1 MIPSKIH
8 ILLIDDDEADRR
20 LVTEA
25 LACSAG
31 TAGGGHQLDCVTTL
45 SGGMEALR
53 NSSSYDVVLLDITL
67 AENNGIEAL
76 QSLRQHFAEI
86 PIIVITCLDDKPLAR
101 EAVANGVQDYLVKNS
116 FNGNDL
122 KRSIAYALERNRLLQ
137 KIERSTEERFR
148 YLIEKSVDGMA
159 ILDSDGVVRFIN
171 PAVESIFDCSAEEIV
186 GHKFDFDKLS
196 WQEGDSGH
204 DLGHLSIKHVSL
216 LAKTG
221 KTTELK
227 INFKDDRVR
236 LVEMRATEVQWELK
250 PAYMVAFHD
259 ITSLIRL
266 QRLKAEVFERE
277 RVAKLKDEF
286 ISTVSHE
293 LRTPLA
299 IIKCAIANMKEGI
312 TGLLSD
318 KQEKIVRI
326 ASSNVDR
333 LTKIIDD
340 ILDLSRLE
348 AGTVKIARRPMSL
361 GQLINDTVRRFVP
374 LTKELGIELECD
386 VPFNLQIIHADT
398 DKITQVLDNLLSN
411 ALRYAKNRVVLH
423 AESVSDGVKVSVI
436 DDGQGIPTDKVEQ
449 LFSKF
454 VQIDRPTGGAGYKGT
469 GLGLAICK
477 EIIELHDGKIWA
489 ESQFGSGAQFH
500 FILPLYQESH
510 GMLES
515 VH

>member
-1 MIPSKIH
+1 MTLSKIN
-8 ILLIDDDEADRR
+8 ILLIDDDETDRR
-20 LVTEA
+20 LITEA
-25 LACSAG
+25 LPCSAD
-31 TAGGGHQLDCVTTL
+31 HQLDCVTTL
-45 SGGMEALR
+45 SQGMEALR
-53 NSSSYDVVLLDITL
+53 SGSYDIVLLDITL
-67 AENNGIEAL
+67 SGSPGLEIL
-76 QSLRQHFAEI
+76 HCLRQNFTDVA
-86 PIIVITCLDDKPLAR
+86 IIVITQLDDERLAC
-101 EAVANGVQDYLVKNS
+101 EAVAHGAQDYLVKHS
-116 FNGNDL
+116 FNGHHL

-137 KIERSTEERFR
+137 KLERSTEERFR
-148 YLIEKSVDGMA
+148 YLIEKSSDGLL
-159 ILDSDGVVRFIN
+159 ILDEDGFVRFTN
-171 PAVESIFDCSAEEIV
+171 SAVELIFDCSTEEII
-186 GHKFDFDKLS
+186 GHKFSSDKRP
-196 WQEGDSGH
+196 WQEDNFRH
-204 DLGHLSIKHVSL
+204 DFCHLDVNHVSL

-227 INFKDDRVR
+227 INFKDDHVR

-250 PAYMVAFHD
+250 SAYMVVFRD

-266 QRLKAEVFERE
+266 QRLKAEIFERE

-348 AGTVKIARRPMSL
+348 AGTVKISCHPMSL
-361 GQLINDTVRRFVP
+361 GQLASDTAKRFTL
-374 LTKELGIELECD
+374 LTKELGIELKCD
-386 VPFNLQIIHADT
+386 VMPNLEFINADV

-411 ALRYAKNRVVLH
+411 ALRYAKNRVVLRVE
-423 AESVSDGVKVSVI
+423 AVSEGIKVSVI
-436 DDGQGIPTDKVEQ
+436 DDGQGIPKDKVEQ

-454 VQIDRPTGGAGYKGT
+454 VQIDRPAGGAGYRGT

-477 EIIELHDGKIWA
+477 EIIELHHGKIGV
-489 ESQFGSGAQFH
+489 ESQPGAGAQFH
-500 FILPLYQESH
+500 FTLPQHQENQDILENVS
-510 GMLES
+510 
-515 VH
+515 